1 MKQDKSKLVVVNA
14 PEQVEVQDNLHSIF
28 ESVLQELGEDPHRE
42 GLKRTPIRVA
52 KALRFLTQ
60 GYQQNID
67 EVINGALFTEDNDE
81 MVTMKNIEIYSLCE
95 HHLLPFF
102 GKCHVAY
109 IPKHQIIG
117 ISKIARV
124 VDVFARRLQV
134 QERLT
139 KQIADTMQRV
149 LDPKGV
155 AVVIEAEHLCMQM
168 RGVQKQNSCVV
179 TSAMLGAFRN
189 RQETREEFMKLIKG

>member
-1 MKQDKSKLVVVNA
+1 MKSLKPVVQLRSKEDPLA
-14 PEQVEVQDNLHSIF
+14 SLFRATLS
-28 ESVLQELGEDPHRE
+28 ELGEDPERE
-42 GLKRTPIRVA
+42 GLVKTPQRIA

-60 GYQQNID
+60 GYTQNVEEI
-67 EVINGALFTEDNDE
+67 INGALFTEDNDE
-81 MVTMKNIEIYSLCE
+81 MVTMKDIALYSLCE

-109 IPKHQIIG
+109 IPKNKIIG
-117 ISKIARV
+117 ISKIARL

-139 KQIADTMQRV
+139 KQIAETLQEV
-149 LDPKGV
+149 LDPRGV

-168 RGVQKQNSCVV
+168 RGVQKQGSFVV
-179 TSAMLGAFRN
+179 TSSMQGAFRA
-189 RQETREEFMKLIKG
+189 RQETRQEFMNLIRS

>member
-1 MKQDKSKLVVVNA
+1 MKTPKNKVVSIGSQGV
-14 PEQVEVQDNLHSIF
+14 VEDNLVSAF
-28 ESVLQELGEDPHRE
+28 ESVLQDLGEDPNRE
-42 GLKRTPIRVA
+42 GLQRTPKRIA

-67 EVINGALFTEDNDE
+67 DIVNGALFTEDTDE
-81 MVTMKNIEIYSLCE
+81 MVTMRNIEIYSLCE

-109 IPKHQIIG
+109 IPNRKIIG
-117 ISKIARV
+117 ISKIARI

-139 KQIADTMQRV
+139 KQIAETMQRV
-149 LDPKGV
+149 LEPKGV
-155 AVVIEAEHLCMQM
+155 AVVVEAEHLCMQM

-179 TSAMLGAFRN
+179 TSSMLGAFRN
-189 RQETREEFMKLIKG
+189 RRETREEFMTLIKG

>member
-1 MKQDKSKLVVVNA
+1 MKNKKVVKMS
-14 PEQVEVQDNLHSIF
+14 EQRSVEDNMTSLF
-28 ESVLQELGEDPHRE
+28 ESVLMELGEDTKRE
-42 GLKRTPIRVA
+42 GLRKTPLRIA
-52 KALRFLTQ
+52 KALRFMTQ
-60 GYQQNID
+60 GYQQNVD
-67 EVINGALFTEDNDE
+67 EIVNGALFTEDNDE

-109 IPKHQIIG
+109 IPNKKIIG

-139 KQIADTMQRV
+139 KQIADTMQRI
-149 LDPKGV
+149 LEPRGV
-155 AVVIEAEHLCMQM
+155 AVVIQAEHLCMQM

-179 TSAMLGAFRN
+179 TSSMLGAFRN
-189 RQETREEFMKLIKG
+189 RQDTREEFMNLIQG